1 MMHRMLP
8 VALLAFAAGTAQAQS
23 AAQAAPAQPSAAVG
37 TVRDIWETLTGY
49 ITTAAEEAPD
59 SLFAYKPTP
68 DVRSFGQ
75 LVAHVAGAQHLI
87 CGAAMNEDGGA
98 ENQIEEK
105 NLGRA
110 ELVAAL
116 KKSTEYCRRAYA
128 QSDADAQKATR
139 LFGQEQ
145 TRMFALTLNATHN
158 GEHYG
163 NMVTYLR
170 INGIVPPSSRR
181 Q

>member
-1 MMHRMLP
+1 MKQRILSVM
-8 VALLAFAAGTAQAQS
+8 LLALAAGTAEAQT
-23 AAQAAPAQPSAAVG
+23 AAQPSASVG

-59 SLFAYKPTP
+59 SLYAYKPTP
-68 DVRSFGQ
+68 EVRSFGQ
-75 LVAHVAGAQHLI
+75 LVAHVAGAHYLI

-105 NLGRA
+105 NLSKA
-110 ELVAAL
+110 EIVAAL
-116 KKSTEYCRRAYA
+116 KKSTEYCNRAYA

-145 TRMFALTLNATHN
+145 TRFFALTLNATHN

-163 NMVTYLR
+163 NMVTYMR
-170 INGIVPPSSRR
+170 INGMVPPSSRPR

>member
-1 MMHRMLP
+1 MKIRILP
-8 VALLAFAAGTAQAQS
+8 AALLLLAAGTAQAQS
-23 AAQAAPAQPSAAVG
+23 PAAPSNAVG
-37 TVRDIWETLTGY
+37 TLRDVWETLTGY

-59 SLFAYKPTP
+59 SLLAYRPTA
-68 DVRSFGQ
+68 DVRTFGQ

-87 CGAAMNEDGGA
+87 CGAALNEDGGA
-98 ENQIEEK
+98 ESQIEDQK
-105 NLGRA
+105 LDKA
-110 ELVAAL
+110 QLIAAL
-116 KKSTEYCRRAYA
+116 KKSTEYCSRAYA
-128 QSDADAQKATR
+128 QSDADAQRATR

-145 TRMFALTLNATHN
+145 TRLFALTLNATHN

>member
-1 MMHRMLP
+1 MKQRILPAVMLS
-8 VALLAFAAGTAQAQS
+8 LAATGLQAQT
-23 AAQAAPAQPSAAVG
+23 AAPTSSAVG
-37 TVRDIWETLTGY
+37 TVEGIWGQLTTW
-49 ITTAAEEAPD
+49 ITMAAEEAPD
-59 SLFAYKPTP
+59 SVYAFRPTP
-68 DVRSFGQ
+68 EVRTFGQ

-105 NLGRA
+105 NLSKA
-110 ELVAAL
+110 EIVAAL
-116 KKSTEYCRRAYA
+116 KKSTEYCRKAYA
-128 QSDADAQKATR
+128 QTDAAAQGATR

-145 TRMFALTLNATHN
+145 TRLHALTLNATHN

>member
-1 MMHRMLP
+1 MMKRIFT
-8 VALLAFAAGTAQAQS
+8 ALLLTIAAGTAEAQT
-23 AAQAAPAQPSAAVG
+23 AAQPAAAVG

-59 SLFAYKPTP
+59 SLFAFKPTP
-68 DVRSFGQ
+68 EVRSFGQ
-75 LVAHVAGAQHLI
+75 LIAHVAGAQHLI

-105 NLGRA
+105 NLGKA

-116 KKSTEYCRRAYA
+116 KKSTEYCSKAYA

-145 TRMFALTLNATHN
+145 TRFFALTLNATHN

-163 NMVTYLR
+163 NLVTYLR
-170 INGIVPPSSRR
+170 INRIVPPSSRR